1 MAKSNSLKDK
11 TVHGLGWSAI
21 DNVANHSVSFIVG
34 IILARLLSPDEFGT
48 IGIAMIFVTLFNTI
62 VNSGFSSALI
72 RKQDVTKTDYNTTF
86 VFNFVVSC
94 ILYGVCFFAAPFIAR
109 FFNSEILVSVVR
121 WISLV
126 IIINAFAIIQQT
138 RIIKSI
144 DFKTLAKI
152 SLMASSLSGGIGIAM
167 AYMGF
172 GVYSLVGQQLSR
184 QFINTLL
191 LWIYSKWRPQI
202 EFSIKSFK
210 ELFSYGSKLLA
221 SGIIDTLCNEL
232 TTIFV
237 GKIYTTATLGQY
249 SRAKQFGGFFTS
261 NISSITQRVTYPV
274 LSEMRA
280 DEKRL
285 IMNYRR
291 IIKSLMLLV
300 GLGSAFIFAG
310 AKSIILIL
318 VGPKWTEAIIY
329 LQLLVFNDITIPLK
343 NINLNL
349 LQVYGRSDY
358 ILRLSIIKRI
368 IELGAIMLGFFG
380 LEYMIVGF
388 AVAGVIG
395 FLLNAYCTMK
405 VSGFTVKEQVKDLLP
420 SLCVSFVVG
429 LVMFLISKVISNIYL
444 SLIVQVFI
452 GGGLFYL
459 IVRWRK
465 MQEFYYLKGLAVEY
479 YLKLRK
485 RK

>member
-1 MAKSNSLKDK
+1 MSSSKSLKDK
-11 TVHGLGWSAI
+11 TVKGLSWSAI

-72 RKQDVTKTDYNTTF
+72 RKQDVTRTDYNTTF
-86 VFNFVVSC
+86 VFNFIVSC
-94 ILYGVCFFAAPFIAR
+94 VLYGVCFFAAPLIAR

-126 IIINAFAIIQQT
+126 IIINAFAIIQRT
-138 RIIKSI
+138 RIIKAI
-144 DFKTLAKI
+144 DFKTIAKI
-152 SLMASSLSGGIGIAM
+152 SLMASVLSGCVGVFM
-167 AYMGF
+167 AYNGC
-172 GVYSLVGQQLSR
+172 GVYSLVAQQLSR
-184 QFINTLL
+184 QSMATIL
-191 LWIYSKWRPQI
+191 LWVYGKWRPQI

-210 ELFSYGSKLLA
+210 ELFSYGSKLLL
-221 SGIIDTLCNEL
+221 SGIIDTICNEL
-232 TTIFV
+232 ATIFV
-237 GKIYTTATLGQY
+237 GKIYSTATLGQY

-261 NISSITQRVTYPV
+261 NISAITQRVTYPV
-274 LSEMRA
+274 LSEMRGNE
-280 DEKRL
+280 DRL
-285 IMNYRR
+285 ILNYRR
-291 IIKSLMLLV
+291 IIKSLMLVV

-318 VGPKWTEAIIY
+318 VGAKWSEAIIY

-358 ILRLSIIKRI
+358 ILRLSIIKRT
-368 IELGAIMLGFFG
+368 IEFGAIMLGFFG
-380 LEYMIVGF
+380 LEYMIIGF
-388 AVAGVIG
+388 GVAGVIG

-405 VSGFTVKEQVKDLLP
+405 VSGFTIKDQVKDLLP
-420 SLCVSFVVG
+420 SLSVSFVVG
-429 LVMFLISKVISNIYL
+429 LVMYIISLVISNIYI
-444 SLIVQVFI
+444 SLIVQVI
-452 GGGLFYL
+452 VGGGLFYF
-459 IVRWRK
+459 IARWKK
-465 MQEFYYLKGLAVEY
+465 MQEFYFLKELAFEY
-479 YLKLRK
+479 FVKLRK

>member
-1 MAKSNSLKDK
+1 MSSRGLKDK
-11 TVHGLGWSAI
+11 TVKGLSWSAI

-34 IILARLLSPDEFGT
+34 VILARLLSPDEFGT

-72 RKQDVTKTDYNTTF
+72 RKQDVTQTDYNTTF

-94 ILYGVCFFAAPFIAR
+94 VLYGVCFFVAPLIAR
-109 FFNSEILVSVVR
+109 FFNQEILVSVVR

-138 RIIKSI
+138 RIVKSI

-152 SLMASSLSGGIGIAM
+152 SLIASSFSGCIGIAM
-167 AYMGF
+167 AYKGF

-184 QFINTLL
+184 QFISTVL
-191 LWIYSKWRPQI
+191 LWVYNKWWPRI

-210 ELFSYGSKLLA
+210 ELFSYGSKLLL
-221 SGIIDTLCNEL
+221 SGIIDTICNEM
-232 TTIFV
+232 TTVFV
-237 GKIYTTATLGQY
+237 GKIYSTATLGQY
-249 SRAKQFGGFFTS
+249 SRARQFSGFFTS

-274 LSEMRA
+274 LSEMQG
-280 DEKRL
+280 DEGYL

-291 IIKSLMLLV
+291 IIKSLMLVV

-318 VGPKWTEAIIY
+318 VGSKWTEAIIL
-329 LQLLVFNDITIPLK
+329 LQLVVFNDITIPLK

-368 IELGAIMLGFFG
+368 IEFGAIMLGFFG
-380 LEYMIVGF
+380 LKYMIIGF

-405 VSGFTVKEQVKDLLP
+405 VSGFTVKDQVKDLLP
-420 SLCVSFVVG
+420 SLSVSFLVG
-429 LVMFLISKVISNIYL
+429 FVMYLISLAITNIYI
-444 SLIVQVFI
+444 SLIVQVI
-452 GGGLFYL
+452 VGGGVFYL
-459 IVRWRK
+459 IARLRK
-465 MQEFYYLKGLAVEY
+465 MQEFYFLKGLAVEY
-479 YLKLRK
+479 ILKLRK